1 MKTLKTIFLIPLLG
15 LLAMPA
21 IAGHG
26 YGYGDDG
33 RHHRYEHRQERQHDR
48 IRHGIRN
55 GELTRKEAKRLLK
68 QQRRIAK
75 LEHRFELDGHLDRA
89 ERRTLRRKLDAASQ
103 RIYRLKHNDRYREHR
118 YRGRDGH
125 AGHRRHDRRY
135 DAYDSL
141 RDGGWSVGLVLWD
154 RL

>member
-21 IAGHG
+21 IAGHGYG

-103 RIYRLKHNDRYREHR
+103 RIYRLKHNDRVR
-118 YRGRDGH
+118 YYEPRRH
-125 AGHRRHDRRY
+125 AGHGHAYGHSY
-135 DAYDSL
+135 DDS
-141 RDGGWSVGLVLWD
+141 GWVLGIGLWD
-154 RL
+154 RF